1 MIDIDKAQKIITDC
15 VTCILLEIEIKRQG
29 SYLAFNDVDIK
40 NHANIDYNFSLFS
53 AIALLNK
60 DKTKIYQELND
71 RLNEI
76 NGSSSCDLKS
86 CRPYKRDGKLL
97 IYELKLTVNII
108 G

>member
-1 MIDIDKAQKIITDC
+1 MINIDTAQKVITDD
-15 VTCILLEIEIKRQG
+15 VTCTLLELEIKRQG

-53 AIALLNK
+53 AIGLMNK
-60 DKTKIYQELND
+60 DKRKIYQELND

-76 NGSSSCDLKS
+76 NGSSSIDLVS

-97 IYELKLTVNII
+97 IYELKLKVNII